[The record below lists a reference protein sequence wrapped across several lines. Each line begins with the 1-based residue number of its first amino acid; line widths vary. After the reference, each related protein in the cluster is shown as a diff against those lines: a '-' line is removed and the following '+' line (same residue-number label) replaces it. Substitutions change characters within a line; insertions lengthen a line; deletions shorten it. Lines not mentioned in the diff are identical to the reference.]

1 MLTTSSPTPFFP
13 ATILVVDD
21 EPAIRESLASL
32 FGDEG
37 FAVRTA
43 QDGLEALI
51 LQKQQ
56 PVDLI
61 ISDVH
66 MPLVGGDD
74 LVAELRERGDR
85 TPVVLMSAADVP
97 ACDLPGVRAMA
108 KPFDLDVVLNLVTGM
123 LVMEAATVMPDASR
137 TGEPAPANVPASV
150 SNRVV
155 DLVAGSALRLAVL
168 RACSESTS
176 RQLARTVSAA
186 ESARRLLREQHGE
199 AAARALA
206 PPYLRFVFGL

>member
-13 ATILVVDD
+13 VTILVVDD

-51 LQKQQ
+51 LQNQQ
-56 PVDLI
+56 PADLI

-85 TPVVLMSAADVP
+85 TPVVLMSAAHVP

-155 DLVAGSALRLAVL
+155 DLVAGSALRLAIL

>member
-21 EPAIRESLASL
+21 ESAIRESLASL

-56 PVDLI
+56 PADLI

-186 ESARRLLREQHGE
+186 ESARLLLREQHGE